1 LEETVAGGNN
11 MDKTVF
17 IKDTETLGVL
27 ETSILSAH
35 MKFFKGN
42 SETYSPL
49 KGDDIVLYDTVI
61 RYFTSNS

>member
-1 LEETVAGGNN
+1 

-17 IKDTETLGVL
+17 IKETERLGVL

-42 SETYSPL
+42 SETYSDL
-49 KGDDIVLYDTVI
+49 KEDEFVLYDAVI

>member
-1 LEETVAGGNN
+1 
-11 MDKTVF
+11 MDKIIF
-17 IKDTETLGVL
+17 IKETETLSVL
-27 ETSILSAH
+27 ETAILSAH

-42 SETYSPL
+42 SETYSHP